1 MKLIVTDRDGAV
13 RTLEALAGDVLMP
26 LLRDRVDNTVGICGG
41 VISCGT
47 CLVRV
52 EDDWAARLAPASPDE
67 AEMIE
72 ALTDEAGF
80 RLGCQIVLGD
90 DLDGLQVTIA
100 PEA

>member
-13 RTLEALAGDVLMP
+13 HRLGAKAGDVLMP
-26 LLRDRVDNTVGICGG
+26 LLRDHVDNAVGICGG

-47 CLVRV
+47 CRVRV
-52 EDDWAARLAPASPDE
+52 DDDWADRLAPASLDE

-80 RLGCQIVLGD
+80 RLGCQIVLTD
-90 DLDGLQVTIA
+90 DLDGLAVTIA
-100 PEA
+100 PET

>member
-13 RTLEALAGDVLMP
+13 HRVDAQPGDLLMP
-26 LLRDRVDNTVGICGG
+26 LLRDQVDNAVGICGG

-52 EDDWAARLAPASPDE
+52 DGDDADRLAPASVDE

-80 RLGCQIVLGD
+80 RLGCQIVLAD
-90 DLDGLQVTIA
+90 DLDGLRVTIA
-100 PEA
+100 PET

>member
-1 MKLIVTDRDGAV
+1 MKLIVTDRDGAAHSV
-13 RTLEALAGDVLMP
+13 DAQPGDMLMP
-26 LLRDRVDNTVGICGG
+26 LIRDQVDNAVGICGG

-52 EDDWAARLAPASPDE
+52 NGDLADRLAPASLDE

-80 RLGCQIVLGD
+80 RLGCQIMLTA
-90 DLDGLQVTIA
+90 DLDGLHVTIA
-100 PEA
+100 PET